1 MEVGDV
7 NKKMFWFLII
17 LGVIIFVGGPLFV
30 QYNHWPQGSNGN
42 GDWLSFWGSYLGII
56 PSGLIAFFVSKNETS
71 KQYKNELK
79 KKIDFEDL
87 QRVISIN
94 QNLIQLTNRFTE
106 INKNIKLIQVN
117 GLHPLI
123 QPMYDTQGNYT
134 NLVQKHI
141 IQQIIQ
147 RIKQN
152 IPLINN
158 HDKVQEYIDK
168 IEDNFQQMESTINTR
183 NEDIFREQF
192 EFMQDNVKY
201 LKKYIDNIIKE
212 IKKLD
217 RFLMRKIHSIN
228 MINNAHKHFLFCSE
242 YFKVVL

>member
-1 MEVGDV
+1 M
-7 NKKMFWFLII
+7 
-17 LGVIIFVGGPLFV
+17 
-30 QYNHWPQGSNGN
+30 S
-42 GDWLSFWGSYLGII
+42 
-56 PSGLIAFFVSKNETS
+56 
-71 KQYKNELK
+71 
-79 KKIDFEDL
+79 
-87 QRVISIN
+87 
-94 QNLIQLTNRFTE
+94 
-106 INKNIKLIQVN
+106 NIKLIQVN

-212 IKKLD
+212 IKK
-217 RFLMRKIHSIN
+217 
-228 MINNAHKHFLFCSE
+228 A
-242 YFKVVL
+242 

>member
-1 MEVGDV
+1 
-7 NKKMFWFLII
+7 
-17 LGVIIFVGGPLFV
+17 
-30 QYNHWPQGSNGN
+30 
-42 GDWLSFWGSYLGII
+42 
-56 PSGLIAFFVSKNETS
+56 
-71 KQYKNELK
+71 
-79 KKIDFEDL
+79 
-87 QRVISIN
+87 
-94 QNLIQLTNRFTE
+94 
-106 INKNIKLIQVN
+106 
-117 GLHPLI
+117 
-123 QPMYDTQGNYT
+123 MYDTQGNYT

-212 IKKLD
+212 IKK
-217 RFLMRKIHSIN
+217 
-228 MINNAHKHFLFCSE
+228 A
-242 YFKVVL
+242 